1 MKKLLLI
8 LAIMLFVFSCGTP
21 QPQKDLESALKALQS
36 GDEKKI
42 QELYSSSETLDNDD
56 SAKIMREG
64 YKKLSYKVKNTKV
77 EGDKATVNLDIKS
90 PDLSSYFPE
99 FLQKGLSIQAANL
112 GKSDEELT
120 KMGEEF
126 TVKFFLEKI
135 NSKDLKFSEKNIDVV
150 LKKVDGK
157 WKIDGQDEKNKGI
170 LEALTL
176 GFNKLAESLSNLR
189 N

>member
-8 LAIMLFVFSCGTP
+8 LTMLLFIFSCGTP

-64 YKKLSYKVKNTKV
+64 YKKLSYKVKSTKV
-77 EGDKATVNLDIKS
+77 EGDKATINLDIKS

-99 FLQKGLSIQAANL
+99 FLQKGILIQAANP
-112 GKSDEELT
+112 GKSDEEIT

-150 LKKVDGK
+150 LKKVNGK
-157 WKIDGQDEKNKGI
+157 WKIDG
-170 LEALTL
+170 
-176 GFNKLAESLSNLR
+176 
-189 N
+189 